1 MSGEMIGFANI
12 FVNMIQGGKI
22 KINGG
27 IRHYLEK
34 QRLKLAKRWI
44 AGNDGG
50 MGRANKEEIPLE
62 NLEMVR
68 DILAAMHHAAAEA
81 VDAVKDNHRNIR
93 IDGWFT
99 LGQSLQQALAQVCK
113 FAGPGAEVHQMD
125 ALDIYE
131 PQHHERLAS
140 RKKTQRGDAN
150 KLKAAENKAHY
161 NRRKKQ

>member
-1 MSGEMIGFANI
+1 MSAEMIGFPNI

-62 NLEMVR
+62 KLQLLR
-68 DILAAMHHAAAEA
+68 DILGAMATAAD
-81 VDAVKDNHRNIR
+81 DAVKQVETKERNVR
-93 IDGWFT
+93 MDGWFT
-99 LGQSLQQALAQVCK
+99 LGQALQQALAQVCK
-113 FAGPGAEVHQMD
+113 FAGPGAEVHEID
-125 ALDIYE
+125 ALAIYE
-131 PQHHERLAS
+131 QHHRERLAA
-140 RKKTQRGDAN
+140 RKSTQRDHGDGI
-150 KLKAAENKAHY
+150 KAAENKVDY